1 MPKSQQNIGYVEL
14 ARILV
19 REYKIHEGHWHVALT
34 FGTTGG
40 ILANLATD
48 DKGGTKMLPA
58 AVVPVLGL
66 CLLQS
71 KEPTALTVDASV
83 VNPKPLIV
91 QPNAGARNSF
101 FN

>member
-1 MPKSQQNIGYVEL
+1 MPKSQQNIGYLEL

-34 FGTTGG
+34 FGATGG
-40 ILANLATD
+40 IMANLAVD
-48 DKGGTKMLPA
+48 EKGGSRMLPA

-71 KEPTALTVDASV
+71 AEHTPLTVDAAV
-83 VNPKPLIV
+83 VNPKPLIEV
-91 QPNAGARNSF
+91 PERRLKSI